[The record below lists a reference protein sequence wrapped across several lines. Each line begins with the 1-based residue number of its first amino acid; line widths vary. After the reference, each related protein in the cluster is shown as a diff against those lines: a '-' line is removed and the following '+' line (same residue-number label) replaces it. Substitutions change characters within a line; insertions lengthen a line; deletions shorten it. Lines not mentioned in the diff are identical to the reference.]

1 MRDVPR
7 YTRVQRT
14 FVWIIVTVF
23 LAGSILVA
31 LAIIAGSLVLGL
43 VGTATVVTAGL
54 AGVILPRLGLSAGL
68 SFNVNYPADA
78 GQNQGKSGP
87 PRDVPY
93 KTRPEVPARW
103 LPKGPDRERA
113 KPQHVNLGPHEHLRS
128 VGGEEVI
135 EMPEKEREE

>member
-1 MRDVPR
+1 MAG

-14 FVWIIVTVF
+14 FPWIIVAVF
-23 LAGSILVA
+23 LAGSLLVA
-31 LAIIAGSLVLGL
+31 SAIITGSLLLGLLGTGAVVVAVLG
-43 VGTATVVTAGL
+43 
-54 AGVILPRLGLSAGL
+54 GVILPKLGLSAAL
-68 SFNVNYPADA
+68 SFSVNYPADA
-78 GQNQGKSGP
+78 GEKQGKSGP

-93 KTRPEVPARW
+93 KTRAEVPARW